1 MPDGRDRD
9 RPSGSGVSGKL
20 FVSLVVAAAAA
31 AAILAN
37 VLLLGSAAA
46 NNDPVGRLS
55 PRAHLPVGRLS
66 PRTHLPVGRLSPRTH
81 LPAAPHWT
89 VRPTTGRP
97 HDEHADD

>member
-1 MPDGRDRD
+1 MSDGRDLD
-9 RPSGSGVSGKL
+9 RESGGRLRAKV
-20 FVSLVVAAAAA
+20 VVVLVAAAA

-37 VLLLGSAAA
+37 VLLLGSATA
-46 NNDPVGRLS
+46 NNAPVGRLS
-55 PRAHLPVGRLS
+55 PRA
-66 PRTHLPVGRLSPRTH
+66 H